1 MADQTPRRTKGRSGA
16 RKPRS
21 DGASSGLGA
30 KDAARLAYEHL
41 DGLVDRPVEGVSGV
55 RRTDDGWEIS
65 IDVVEVP
72 RIPDTTSL
80 LATYRLRLD
89 DGGELVGY
97 DRVARFRRSDTS
109 G

>member
-1 MADQTPRRTKGRSGA
+1 MAEHTPRRSKSGSGV
-16 RKPRS
+16 RKPRAAGSAS
-21 DGASSGLGA
+21 DVGA
-30 KDAARLAYEHL
+30 KDAARLAHEHL
-41 DGLVDRPVEGVSGV
+41 GGLVDREVDGVSGV
-55 RRTDDGWEIS
+55 RRTDDGWEIN

-72 RIPDTTSL
+72 RIPDTTSM

-89 DGGELVGY
+89 KRGELVGY

>member
-1 MADQTPRRTKGRSGA
+1 MAEQTPRRTKSGSSA
-16 RKPRS
+16 RKSRAA
-21 DGASSGLGA
+21 ASGVGA
-30 KDAARLAYEHL
+30 KDAARLAHEYV
-41 DGLVDRPVEGVSGV
+41 DALVDRPVDGVSGL

-89 DGGELVGY
+89 KRGELVGY